1 MTKKVHQEKKSED
14 PKGYLLKAH
23 KKVNYIYGGPDSYES
38 KRKQELAVQEVMV
51 VSPAPLST

>member
-23 KKVNYIYGGPDSYES
+23 KKVTDSYES
-38 KRKQELAVQEVMV
+38 KRKQELVVQEVVV